1 MNGDKGSDQLFSI
14 EGCVPAVFVSRPNRF
29 LLVARFPSGGSVE
42 VHVPDPGR
50 LKELLYPGN
59 DLLVI
64 PASPYSARRTRWSLA
79 GAKDPTGW
87 ILVNTAFHRKIATS
101 LFSSCHSPLD
111 FAVTLQAEVKSP
123 SGKSR
128 FDFLL
133 NGETW
138 VEVKGCTLK
147 TGRKALFPDAPTVRG
162 VKHLAEL
169 TEMSLQGLRTAV
181 VFLVFVRD
189 VQYFSSNRITDPK
202 FAEALVRAVEAGVH
216 VYPVQLSF
224 DGSRVRYSGLLN
236 LIQDP

>member
-1 MNGDKGSDQLFSI
+1 MNCDNGSDQLFSI

-29 LLVARFPSGGSVE
+29 LLVATFSWGGSVE

-59 DLLVI
+59 DLLII
-64 PASPYSARRTRWSLA
+64 PARPGSVRKTKWSLA

-87 ILVNTAFHRKIATS
+87 ILVNTAFHRKISSS
-101 LFSSCHSPLD
+101 LFSSRHSPLGI
-111 FAVTLQAEVKSP
+111 AVTLQAEVGSP

-133 NGETW
+133 NGDTW

-147 TGRKALFPDAPTVRG
+147 IGRKALFPDAPTVRG
-162 VKHLAEL
+162 VKHLTEL
-169 TEMSLQGLRTAV
+169 TEMALRGLRTAV

-189 VQYFSSNRITDPK
+189 VECFSPNRITDPK
-202 FAEALVRAVEAGVH
+202 FAEALGRAVAAGVE

-224 DGSRVRYSGLLN
+224 DGAMVRYSGLLN
-236 LIQDP
+236 LVQDP